1 MNYEIYQV
9 FICFF
14 LDRRQLFSNNSTNS
28 LKEVKSVEDFYEAY
42 PERLIFMFDQINL
55 DRKGLESVKQYHDKQ
70 NYVAASIALLDY
82 YKKSKTVKKYRK
94 SQPPISSSKI
104 AAADTILSNV
114 FEVQNVKGKIP
125 ILKDGHR
132 DWDYKGPN
140 NDLEWAW
147 LSNRHSQLYTI
158 FKAYME
164 TGNQYMPNMQMS
176 SFVILSSRAGHI
188 LIVKQIVKGLVWRG
202 LEVSFRAKKWS
213 EIFTPL

>member
-1 MNYEIYQV
+1 MR
-9 FICFF
+9 FIKSLTVIFWIAIS
-14 LDRRQLFSNNSTNS
+14 FSPTTAQIHW
-28 LKEVKSVEDFYEAY
+28 KEVKTVEDFYEAY

-132 DWDYKGPN
+132 AWGYKGPN

-147 LSNRHSQLYTI
+147 LSNRHSQLYNV

-164 TGNQYMPNMQMS
+164 TGNPIYAEYASYLMKRSLNGKRKLKS
-176 SFVILSSRAGHI
+176 
-188 LIVKQIVKGLVWRG
+188 
-202 LEVSFRAKKWS
+202 KKFNS
-213 EIFTPL
+213 NNSKINLLLKKYY